1 MRFLFV
7 APHPDDLEFNIPS
20 IMFSIAHCMKS
31 SEYATDSK
39 IKDALEISKSYFT
52 AKKSDEFQFKA
63 ASMTRGEMAALT
75 DEVQSTMKAAEIR
88 SQELINGQK
97 ILTDKEP
104 DFLGFFDGY
113 VKVTDEA
120 IQRVYEYIV
129 KLQPDY
135 IFGPEPTYVYYIHE
149 DHVNTG
155 RILYFAIKRI
165 AQAKICGELDIPVPK
180 LFYYQSIYN
189 HWFFPRFPEFEEI
202 LINSL
207 KAHATQSFTLD
218 KKTLDY
224 NIGHLEKLLKGMK
237 VQYSSLGEALR
248 YQPIPNNPDVNGII
262 RIKKFTEIP
271 FKTRLI
277 YYILKKLQ
285 ELLRG
290 KDYEARYRKYYDGK
304 MPASINA
311 TWN

>member
-20 IMFSIAHCMKS
+20 IMFSIAHCMES
-31 SEYATDSK
+31 SKYADNPE
-39 IKDALEISKSYFT
+39 IQHALEKSIHYFT
-52 AKKSDEFQFKA
+52 NKKSVKFQFKA
-63 ASMTRGEMAALT
+63 ASMTRGEMAKLT

-97 ILTDKEP
+97 ILTNKEP

-113 VKVTDEA
+113 VKVTNES
-120 IQRVYEYIV
+120 IQRVYDYIV
-129 KLQPDY
+129 ELQPEY

-165 AQAKICGELDIPVPK
+165 VQAKIRGELEIPIPK

-189 HWFFPRFPEFEEI
+189 HWFFPRFPEFEKI

-207 KAHATQSFTLD
+207 KAHETQSFTLD

-224 NIGHLEKLLKGMK
+224 NVAHIEKLLKGFK
-237 VQYSSLGEALR
+237 VQNSTLGEALR
-248 YQPIPNNPDVNGII
+248 YQPIPYNPDVSGQI
-262 RIKKFTEIP
+262 RIKKFTETPLRI
-271 FKTRLI
+271 RLI

-290 KDYEARYRKYYDGK
+290 KNYEERYHKYYDGI
-304 MPASINA
+304 MPASIST
-311 TWN
+311 TWD

>member
-1 MRFLFV
+1 
-7 APHPDDLEFNIPS
+7 
-20 IMFSIAHCMKS
+20 
-31 SEYATDSK
+31 
-39 IKDALEISKSYFT
+39 
-52 AKKSDEFQFKA
+52 
-63 ASMTRGEMAALT
+63 MA
-75 DEVQSTMKAAEIR
+75 I
-88 SQELINGQK
+88 
-97 ILTDKEP
+97 
-104 DFLGFFDGY
+104 
-113 VKVTDEA
+113 
-120 IQRVYEYIV
+120 
-129 KLQPDY
+129 
-135 IFGPEPTYVYYIHE
+135 
-149 DHVNTG
+149 
-155 RILYFAIKRI
+155 
-165 AQAKICGELDIPVPK
+165 PK

-189 HWFFPRFPEFEEI
+189 HWFFPRFPEYEEI

-224 NIGHLEKLLKGMK
+224 NIGHIEKLLKGMK

-248 YQPIPNNPDVNGII
+248 YQPIPNNPDVKGQI

-290 KDYEARYRKYYDGK
+290 KDYEQRYRKYYDGK